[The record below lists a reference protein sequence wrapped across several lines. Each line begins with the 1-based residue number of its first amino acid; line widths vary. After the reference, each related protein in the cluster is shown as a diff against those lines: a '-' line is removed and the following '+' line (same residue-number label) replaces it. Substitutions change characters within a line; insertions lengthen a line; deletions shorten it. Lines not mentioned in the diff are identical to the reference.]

1 MIINKKK
8 VLLFTL
14 FLIVG
19 FLNHAQAQ
27 KKWIEVEVEIEIP
40 RNRSEDEV
48 KTELLTTARLKAIE
62 DYTGIFITGGEFS
75 SIVSD
80 MINGQEYLF
89 DSFRTFSNQVVN
101 GKIIDEKEPYYYR
114 DNNTLH
120 LKYEALIVKEKS
132 KIDPTFE
139 IDCSSNRKGYIY
151 KEDIKFKAKS
161 SKDAYL
167 TIFSVRDDS
176 ISVIFPN
183 DYWNEGSHLSA
194 FIDRIVP
201 NEQEEK
207 IGSFYAVPDVNGSDY
222 SELLIFVATLDSIQF
237 GLPRKEVQIYN
248 KSWMDLNK
256 WLLKI
261 PRNRRAQCYLQIQIT
276 NNVII
281 ND

>member
-1 MIINKKK
+1 MKSKTTTFIFLLIMGFINYS
-8 VLLFTL
+8 F
-14 FLIVG
+14 
-19 FLNHAQAQ
+19 AQ
-27 KKWIEVEVEIEIP
+27 KKWVKVNVEIEIP
-40 RNRSEDEV
+40 RNRSEDDV
-48 KTELLTTARLKAIE
+48 KIELLTSARLKAIE

-89 DSFRTFSNQVVN
+89 DSFRTFSNQIVN
-101 GKIIDEKEPYYYR
+101 GKIIGEKEPQFNR

-120 LKYEALIVKEKS
+120 LKYEALIVKEKNN
-132 KIDPTFE
+132 IDQTFE
-139 IDCSSNRKGYIY
+139 IECASNRKGYVY
-151 KEDIKFKAKS
+151 EEDIKFTVES
-161 SKDAYL
+161 SKDSYL

-183 DYWNEGSHLSA
+183 DYWNEGSSLSA
-194 FIDRIVP
+194 FIERPIP

-207 IGSFYAVPDVNGSDY
+207 IGSFYAVSDANGSDY

-261 PRNRRAQCYLQIQIT
+261 PRNKRAQCYLQIQIT
-276 NNVII
+276 NNTV
-281 ND
+281 NKD